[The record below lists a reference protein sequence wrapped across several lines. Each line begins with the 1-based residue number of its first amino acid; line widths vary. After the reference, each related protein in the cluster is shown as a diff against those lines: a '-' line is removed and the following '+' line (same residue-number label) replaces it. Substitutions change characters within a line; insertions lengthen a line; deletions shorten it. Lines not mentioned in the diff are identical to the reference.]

1 MRYLQKLL
9 MAVLLV
15 MCTLTGTP
23 AQAYNGSM
31 EDVTVTGS
39 VYKEVAPDM
48 ALLNFT
54 VLGQGKNADE
64 AAAEA
69 AAKMAEVRRALLGVN
84 ILSEQTEQV
93 SYSLQPQYNDKGQ
106 ISGYQAANTVKV
118 TIESIDKAGAVIDR
132 LAGAGIDRIGS
143 LEFSVKNKDL
153 LQRQLLAEAVEN
165 ARQQAGILANAGG
178 RSLGRMLSAK
188 TVSYSAPTRMYNAMD
203 TLAKAAATE
212 IAAANIKV
220 SANVEAV
227 FALQ

>member
-1 MRYLQKLL
+1 MRYLKGLL
-9 MAVLLV
+9 MAALLV
-15 MCTLTGTP
+15 VSTAFGTP
-23 AQAYNGSM
+23 AQAYDGSL

-54 VLGQGKNADE
+54 VLGEGKNADE
-64 AAAEA
+64 AAAESGS
-69 AAKMAEVRRALLGVN
+69 KMAEVRRALLGLN
-84 ILSEQTEQV
+84 ILPEQTEQV

-118 TIESIDKAGAVIDR
+118 TIESIDKAGSVIDR
-132 LAGAGIDRIGS
+132 LAAAGIDRIGG
-143 LEFSVKNKDL
+143 LEFSVKNKEL

-188 TVSYSAPTRMYNAMD
+188 TVSYSAPARMYNAMD
-203 TLAKAAATE
+203 ALPKAAATE

-220 SANVEAV
+220 SANVEAI